1 MKINEAYIYYI
12 IFSDFVSGSTEEEKN
27 EIFSGKMNKFGTDT
41 NKDFGDV
48 LIQVCYD
55 LYFDK
60 KGKCYK
66 FKYEIYNIYG
76 DEEIEIE
83 DAGEECAERFKKE
96 ITEFLLHEWYEV

>member
-1 MKINEAYIYYI
+1 MKINEEYIYYI
-12 IFSDFVSGSTEEEKN
+12 IFSDFVSGSTEEEKKRILSG
-27 EIFSGKMNKFGTDT
+27 EINKFNTDT

-48 LIQVCYD
+48 IIQVCYE

-83 DAGEECAERFKKE
+83 DVGKECAERLKKE
-96 ITEFLLHEWYEV
+96 ITNFLLFEWYEV

>member
-12 IFSDFVSGSTEEEKN
+12 IFSDFINGSTEEEKN
-27 EIFSGKMNKFGTDT
+27 EIFSGKINKFSTDT
-41 NKDFGDV
+41 NKDFGD
-48 LIQVCYD
+48 LIIQVCYD

-83 DAGEECAERFKKE
+83 DVGEEYTERLKKE
-96 ITEFLLHEWYEV
+96 ITEFLSFGWYEV

>member
-12 IFSDFVSGSTEEEKN
+12 IFSDFINGSTEEEKN
-27 EIFSGKMNKFGTDT
+27 EIFSGKINEFSTDT
-41 NKDFGDV
+41 NKDFGD
-48 LIQVCYD
+48 LIIQVCYD

-60 KGKCYK
+60 KGKCHK

-83 DAGEECAERFKKE
+83 DVGKECAERLKKE
-96 ITEFLLHEWYEV
+96 ITNFLLFEWYEV

>member
-1 MKINEAYIYYI
+1 MKINESYIYYI

-76 DEEIEIE
+76 DGEIEIE
-83 DAGEECAERFKKE
+83 DVGKECADRLKKE
-96 ITEFLLHEWYEV
+96 ITEFLLFGWYEV

>member
-12 IFSDFVSGSTEEEKN
+12 IFSDFISGSTEEEKN
-27 EIFSGKMNKFGTDT
+27 EIFSGKINKFRTDA
-41 NKDFGDV
+41 NKDFGD
-48 LIQVCYD
+48 LIIQVCYD

-66 FKYEIYNIYG
+66 FKYDIYNIYG

-83 DAGEECAERFKKE
+83 GAGEECAKRFKKE
-96 ITEFLLHEWYEV
+96 ITEFLLHDWHEV